1 MIRVIARPQ
10 SRKYGMLLISKS
22 EVTSLEIRGVG
33 SIKGTAEIELILD
46 GKTYRKERLKG
57 RVASV
62 WSGDRYSPTAEIHY
76 RPVAV
81 GGGELKLHYH
91 FGTI

>member
-46 GKTYRKERLKG
+46 GKT
-57 RVASV
+57 
-62 WSGDRYSPTAEIHY
+62 
-76 RPVAV
+76 
-81 GGGELKLHYH
+81 
-91 FGTI
+91 